1 MQKRQID
8 TILNNYKTVSL
19 WTESTQIIFVYLFS
33 LSINIES
40 NLAVLKI
47 YSRTWEC
54 RRYTVEPGCV
64 RDIQLNMNV
73 YKIYSRTRLC
83 RRRRDLK

>member
-40 NLAVLKI
+40 NLAV
-47 YSRTWEC
+47 
-54 RRYTVEPGCV
+54 
-64 RDIQLNMNV
+64 
-73 YKIYSRTRLC
+73 
-83 RRRRDLK
+83 